1 MVGIQVKRSPV
12 PLHFTDASWK
22 RMEAEAKR
30 LGWIAVM
37 ASVTPEGVVT
47 FLDPAKKRKKK
58 GVSLGAGAAI
68 DNLLTWVDRS
78 ASRR

>member
-1 MVGIQVKRSPV
+1 MS
-12 PLHFTDASWK
+12 S
-22 RMEAEAKR
+22 
-30 LGWIAVM
+30 IAVV
-37 ASVTPEGVVT
+37 ASVAPEGVVT

-78 ASRR
+78 ATRGRA